1 MAIAVAVVALRVQF
15 RRGWEDEVEG
25 MIRRG
30 KGLLVQALRSSSRV
44 VILSP
49 AKNRREKMTPESR
62 STKDIFGSAAVGAA
76 VTMTV
81 AVEARCWEE
90 QGWGAG
96 CSACAK
102 RGHEV

>member
-1 MAIAVAVVALRVQF
+1 LAIAVAVVALRVQF
-15 RRGWEDEVEG
+15 WRGWEDEVEG

-81 AVEARCWEE
+81 AVGGAVLGGTGVGSGLFALGQAR
-90 QGWGAG
+90 A
-96 CSACAK
+96 
-102 RGHEV
+102 

>member
-1 MAIAVAVVALRVQF
+1 
-15 RRGWEDEVEG
+15 
-25 MIRRG
+25 
-30 KGLLVQALRSSSRV
+30 
-44 VILSP
+44 
-49 AKNRREKMTPESR
+49 MTPELQ

-96 CSACAK
+96 CSPWAK